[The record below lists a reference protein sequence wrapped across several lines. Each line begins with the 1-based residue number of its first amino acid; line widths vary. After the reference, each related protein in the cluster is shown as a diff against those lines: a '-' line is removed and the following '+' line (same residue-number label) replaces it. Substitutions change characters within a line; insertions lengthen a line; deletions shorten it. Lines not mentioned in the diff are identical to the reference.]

1 MIELERIIESA
12 RVYEASPHPLE
23 IQNIS
28 APDISKTGAH
38 AYIAAPNELKGTF
51 ALTAYYFRKLLR
63 LHTQEQREAANLFIK
78 AMHDAHP
85 NTVAINR
92 ILQSEKIKPHK
103 PITAKQALRAYQK
116 FELLEETS
124 YQFVDDGSGKNH
136 KKLKFMHGLVLK
148 LKTFF
153 S

>member
-1 MIELERIIESA
+1 MIELAQIIDVAKRS
-12 RVYEASPHPLE
+12 EASPLPLE
-23 IQNIS
+23 LVSSPPVMAGVESPLEATVVIPSENWR
-28 APDISKTGAH
+28 
-38 AYIAAPNELKGTF
+38 LV
-51 ALTAYYFRKLLR
+51 TASYFRRLLR

-78 AMHDAHP
+78 AMQDAHP
-85 NTVAINR
+85 NAVAINR
-92 ILQSEKIKPHK
+92 IFQSEKIKPHK